1 VKLLHTAGYL
11 SAIQLPQPGNQTN
24 VATGTTNLTIT
35 ATVTT
40 SPSSCSWSG
49 TGLASTEFYSATFG
63 CDTSTTSTHNITCT
77 DSAGVINTTL
87 TYLTALTSNTN
98 ISLICDLS
106 VLNSL
111 SMIIKACQ
119 PNTTS
124 GVIATVSSSPCGFGC
139 AVQYSCEPGHT
150 GNNVTATCQEDATFD
165 NNPVCVPITCSNSDL
180 LCSNPQYCFNETGS
194 TNAGANVTT
203 QCNTG
208 YSGSVSATC
217 GNDGSW
223 TITAQSPCPALCPV
237 SDITSSPG
245 RCTTATGDILEGQS
259 ITVTC
264 CDSYKGA
271 STMAIC
277 TSDRSWSNL
286 PTCTKPVTCS
296 LSNLSSISNNV
307 LQSNNSTLSVN
318 ETKIISCAAE
328 YSGSG
333 ATASCSDN
341 GTLTLTDTNC
351 TKTPTP
357 ADTTAMTT
365 DESVTST
372 ASTTSTIRNDSNG
385 GPTPSTLST
394 GAIIGIVIGCLVAA
408 ALITFVLIAIFCTE
422 ICCCTFSILCLS
434 WGTKKPDP
442 EPDITI
448 PELKKNTQPDG
459 PNGEGVEP

>member
-286 PTCTKPVTCS
+286 PTCTKP
-296 LSNLSSISNNV
+296 
-307 LQSNNSTLSVN
+307 
-318 ETKIISCAAE
+318 
-328 YSGSG
+328 
-333 ATASCSDN
+333 
-341 GTLTLTDTNC
+341 
-351 TKTPTP
+351 